1 MSEIYKTEYSNLEL
15 SDDRVGKFQYE
26 LGIHLHKKKLV
37 LIFSEEELKGFAD
50 FINNFLESKS

>member
-1 MSEIYKTEYSNLEL
+1 MNQIYKTENSNLEL

-50 FINNFLESKS
+50 FINNFLERES

>member
-1 MSEIYKTEYSNLEL
+1 MSDKYKTEYANLEL
-15 SDDRVGKFQYE
+15 ANNRAGKFEYE